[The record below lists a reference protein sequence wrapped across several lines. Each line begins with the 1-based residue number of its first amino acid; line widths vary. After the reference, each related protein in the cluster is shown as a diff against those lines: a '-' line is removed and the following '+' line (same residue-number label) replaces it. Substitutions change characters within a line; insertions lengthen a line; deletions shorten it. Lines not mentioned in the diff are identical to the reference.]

1 MEVCDTPYTATSA
14 PYFYARGLQYAKMG
28 EYRKA
33 MVDLLR
39 YEYFN
44 QGRLGADFYYQREQI
59 ELQGKLYQQALG
71 DILTACRLA
80 PEEVS
85 CRGGQS
91 LPPRQPS
98 AGCCRSR
105 KILHQDQSRL
115 R

>member
-1 MEVCDTPYTATSA
+1 
-14 PYFYARGLQYAKMG
+14 
-28 EYRKA
+28 

-80 PEEVS
+80 PEEVEYHAEA
-85 CRGGQS
+85 GS
-91 LPPRQPS
+91 LY
-98 AGCCRSR
+98 
-105 KILHQDQSRL
+105 LRL
-115 R
+115 RRMLPKPPNTASISIPTTLMAT